1 MTQATSRIDEH
12 VREAATET
20 VAKAQQY
27 MLSIQYEEGYWW
39 GELESNPTI
48 EAEYLM
54 LTHIL
59 GAPDPERWRK
69 IANYILGRQQEDGSW
84 AQYYGAPGNLST
96 CVECYTALKMA
107 GIPANSPAMTKARE
121 FILSKGGVPNTRV
134 FTKIWLAMLGQ
145 YPWKN
150 LPAMPPEV
158 MFLPTWFPLNIY
170 EFSSWARATIVPM
183 TIILTEKPTTPIPE
197 FAAIPELFPRQ
208 NGHKP
213 STNGLS
219 RPIASWRTLFNGADK
234 VLRLYEK
241 APIKPGRAWAKGL
254 AAQWILARQEADGS
268 WGGIQP
274 PWVYSLICLKH
285 LGYPLDHPA
294 MKMGLQGFEGFAIE
308 EDDTWRVQACISP
321 VWDTCLA
328 LIAMLE
334 SGIPPDNP
342 AMESAT
348 RWLIDKQILRG
359 GDWQVKAP
367 ETPPGGWAFEFA
379 NNNYPDIDDVSE
391 VLIALKMARLPGD
404 EDKCRV
410 AAVERGVSWLLGV
423 QSANGGW
430 AAFDKDND
438 RTYLSSIPFADFGES
453 LDPPKRRRYRP
464 RGGSLRQ
471 AGLRP
476 HLRTNPEGLRL
487 HPRGSGRGRPLVRP
501 VGSELHLRCRRRAAR
516 PPSHRRGHEPT
527 LRAQGSSLAHAASEH
542 RRRLGRK
549 LRLLRRPRIEGQR
562 PQHRLPDRMGAP
574 GPHRRGGGPFPGNA
588 QGHPIP
594 APDPAGRRLMGRA
607 LFHRHRLPRL
617 RRRTSTNEA
626 ARPWRPFLPGL
637 GHGRRFHDQLPSL
650 PQLLA
655 PHRPGPLPQRR
666 VNRGL
671 PPHRQFP
678 HVDPRRGL
686 RLLSQPHQDPLRKF
700 HRGSLLLPKA
710 KRQHVSNLY
719 AYCRTVDDLGD
730 EAEGDRRDLLEQ
742 WREDLERCYDG
753 TPNHPVMVALQDT
766 IQRYRIPREP
776 FLKLIEANLM
786 DQEVARYETF
796 EDLLYYC
803 DRSANPCGRLFL
815 YVFDYRDEERQ
826 QLSDYT
832 CTALQLTNFWQDV
845 NRDWQKG
852 RVYLPLEDMK
862 AHGVTEEQLARAR
875 LRRQLP
881 PAHGLPGG
889 ADSSDVPPGRAAAAP
904 YRGRRKGRR
913 RPVHSRRHG
922 RAGRDRKTG
931 L

>member
-12 VREAATET
+12 VREAAAET

-27 MLSIQYEEGYWW
+27 MLNIQYEEGYWW
-39 GELESNPTI
+39 GELESNPTM

-69 IANYILGRQQEDGSW
+69 IANYILGRQKEDGSW

-107 GIPANSPAMTKARE
+107 GIPTNSPAMTKARE
-121 FILSKGGVPNTRV
+121 FILSKGGIPNTRV

-183 TIILTEKPTTPIPE
+183 TIILTEKPTVPIPE

-213 STNGLS
+213 PSNGLS
-219 RPIASWRTLFNGADK
+219 SPIASWRTLFNGADK

-241 APIKPGRAWAKGL
+241 VPIKPGRVWAKGL

-453 LDPPKRRRYRP
+453 LDPPSVDVTAHVVEAFGKLGYDRTFEPIQRAYDYIRADQEEDGPWFGRWGVNYIYGVGAVLPALQAIGEDMSQPFVRKAVAWLM
-464 RGGSLRQ
+464 RHQNADGGWGESCGSYVDPSLRGKGPSTASQTAWALLALIAAGEAHSPEMLKGIRYLHRTQQ
-471 AGLRP
+471 ADGSWDEPYFTGTGFPGYGVGHRP
-476 HLRTNPEGLRL
+476 KKLPDPGDPSYQDLDMGAGFMINYHLYRNYW
-487 HPRGSGRGRPLVRP
+487 PLT
-501 VGSELHLRCRRRAAR
+501 A
-516 PPSHRRGHEPT
+516 
-527 LRAQGSSLAHAASEH
+527 
-542 RRRLGRK
+542 LGRF
-549 LRLLRRPRIEGQR
+549 LN
-562 PQHRLPDRMGAP
+562 
-574 GPHRRGGGPFPGNA
+574 GG
-588 QGHPIP
+588 
-594 APDPAGRRLMGRA
+594 
-607 LFHRHRLPRL
+607 
-617 RRRTSTNEA
+617 
-626 ARPWRPFLPGL
+626 
-637 GHGRRFHDQLPSL
+637 
-650 PQLLA
+650 
-655 PHRPGPLPQRR
+655 
-666 VNRGL
+666 
-671 PPHRQFP
+671 
-678 HVDPRRGL
+678 
-686 RLLSQPHQDPLRKF
+686 
-700 HRGSLLLPKA
+700 
-710 KRQHVSNLY
+710 
-719 AYCRTVDDLGD
+719 
-730 EAEGDRRDLLEQ
+730 
-742 WREDLERCYDG
+742 
-753 TPNHPVMVALQDT
+753 
-766 IQRYRIPREP
+766 
-776 FLKLIEANLM
+776 
-786 DQEVARYETF
+786 
-796 EDLLYYC
+796 
-803 DRSANPCGRLFL
+803 
-815 YVFDYRDEERQ
+815 
-826 QLSDYT
+826 
-832 CTALQLTNFWQDV
+832 
-845 NRDWQKG
+845 
-852 RVYLPLEDMK
+852 
-862 AHGVTEEQLARAR
+862 
-875 LRRQLP
+875 
-881 PAHGLPGG
+881 
-889 ADSSDVPPGRAAAAP
+889 
-904 YRGRRKGRR
+904 
-913 RPVHSRRHG
+913 
-922 RAGRDRKTG
+922 
-931 L
+931 